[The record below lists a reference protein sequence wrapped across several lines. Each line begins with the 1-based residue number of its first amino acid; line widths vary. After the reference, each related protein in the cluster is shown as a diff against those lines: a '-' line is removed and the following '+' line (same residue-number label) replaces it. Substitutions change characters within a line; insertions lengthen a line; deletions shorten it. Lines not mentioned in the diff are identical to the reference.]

1 VARRLVFVTGLVAA
15 ALLFGVVDPA
25 PSLGHDPKP
34 DEHAVFRTEAQHTDG
49 QLLAAAVPTGFQD
62 GVAVSGLA
70 HPVVVRFASDG
81 RVFVAEKSGLI
92 KVFSNLADTTPTV
105 FADLRGKVADFWDR
119 GLLGMALPPDFPTNP
134 FVYVL
139 YTYDAAIGGTAP
151 RWNDACPSPPGP
163 TTDGCV
169 VSARLARLRAA
180 GDVSTGPEQI
190 LINDWCQQFPSHSI
204 GTVDF
209 GPDGALYVSAG
220 DGASFTVADYG
231 QRGGSTGSPTP
242 TNPCGDPPNPAGT
255 AISPPTAEGGA
266 LRSQDVRTVGGNP
279 YATVVMADAPL
290 AYWRLGETSG
300 STAADQLGSSPG
312 TFGAG
317 STLGV
322 TGALTSDVDR
332 ALRSAGSSG
341 QRPLVVAHT
350 SALDLG
356 NGPFTIEAWAR
367 RTTTGT
373 LDSIVD
379 YGYGNSPGGPMLAYV
394 GDRIGL
400 WQNGV
405 GLIAQDTGTSLD
417 TSWHHL
423 AATWDGTTGRV
434 YRDGVLVS
442 GSSTSRVLGNQTGP
456 LLIGANQ
463 DAGEEFSGDLDEI
476 AIYRKAL
483 TAAQIQTHA
492 AAGLNGPG
500 PTTDPTGLDG
510 ALLRLDPATGAAL
523 PDNPN
528 AASTDPNVRR
538 IIAYGFRNPFRF
550 TFRPGTSE
558 VWVGDVGWN
567 DWEELNLL
575 ASPTAAIRNFGWPC
589 YEGNGRQSG
598 YDGLNLSLCETLY
611 TAGSGA
617 VVSPH
622 FTYSHSAPVV
632 TGEACPFSSGSSISG
647 LAYYEG
653 GSYPGSY
660 NGGLF
665 VSDYSRNCIWFM
677 PPGSDGRPN
686 ALAAQTFISQAA
698 GPVNLEIGPGG
709 DLFYPAFDEGAIHR
723 VTFAGSGNQPPTS
736 LPTALPTS
744 GVPPLTVAFD
754 GTGSTDPEGQAL
766 TYAWDFDGDGT
777 DDASTATASHTYTI
791 GGTYVARLRVTDPGG
806 ASDDGTVT
814 INVASTGPVP
824 TIDAPLATRTWAVG
838 ETISFSGGA
847 TDAEDGQLP
856 ADALSWSIVLHHCP
870 TDPNSCHPH
879 AVETINDVSTGSFV
893 APDHDYPSYLEIVLT
908 ATDSSGQQASTSVRI
923 DPRAIVLSFATA
935 PAGLQIAVGS
945 STSTAPFT
953 RTVIEGSKNTIT
965 APSPQDVGG
974 VRYVWQGW
982 SDGGAQTHDIRP
994 TAATTYTATF
1004 TAASADLAVSQTAQP
1019 ASGQATLNVG
1029 VSNAGPG
1036 PAAGVAL
1043 NVALSSKLNF
1053 VSATSTVGSC
1063 SFRQTDRTVVCSP
1076 GTVASGGQ
1084 VTVTI
1089 VVSTTNKGANTTIAT
1104 VSSTTADLNT
1114 ANNSDTETFR
1124 AR

>member
-1 VARRLVFVTGLVAA
+1 VGRRMVFGA
-15 ALLFGVVDPA
+15 ALLAAGLLFSFVGPE
-25 PSLGHDPKP
+25 PSLGHDPKSN
-34 DEHAVFRTEAQHTDG
+34 EHGLFRNEAQQPDA
-49 QLLAAAVPTGFQD
+49 QVLAAALPSGFQD
-62 GVAVSGLA
+62 NVALSGLVD
-70 HPVVVRFASDG
+70 PTVVRFAADG

-105 FADLRGKVADFWDR
+105 FADLRGKVADYWDR
-119 GLLGMALPPDFPTNP
+119 GLLGLALAPDFPTSP

-151 RWNDACPSPPGP
+151 RWNDVCPSPPGP

-180 GDVSTGPEQI
+180 GDVSTGPEQV

-220 DGASFTVADYG
+220 DGASFGVADYG

-242 TNPCGDPPNPAGT
+242 TNPCGDPPSPAGT

-279 YATVVMADAPL
+279 YATIVMADAPL
-290 AYWRLGETSG
+290 AYWRLGETGG
-300 STAADQLGSSPG
+300 SAAADQLGSSPG
-312 TFGAG
+312 TFGTG

-322 TGALTSDVDR
+322 TGALASDADR
-332 ALRSAGSSG
+332 ALRTAGGSG

-350 SALDLG
+350 STLDLG

-373 LDSIVD
+373 LDSLVD
-379 YGYGNSPGGPMLAYV
+379 YGYGSSPGGPTLAFV

-405 GLIAQDTGTSLD
+405 GLIAQDIGTSLD

-442 GSSTSRVLGNQTGP
+442 GSSTSRVLGIQTGP

-463 DAGEEFSGDLDEI
+463 DPGEEFSGDLDEV

-483 TAAQIQTHA
+483 TPAQLQAHV
-492 AAGLNGPG
+492 AAGANGPG
-500 PTTDPTGLDG
+500 PTIDPTGLDG
-510 ALLRLDPATGAAL
+510 ALLRLDPNTGAAL
-523 PDNPN
+523 ADNPS

-538 IIAYGFRNPFRF
+538 IIAHGFRNPFRF

-558 VWVGDVGWN
+558 IWVGDVGWN
-567 DWEELNLL
+567 NWEELDLL
-575 ASPTAAIRNFGWPC
+575 ASPTTAVRNFGWPC
-589 YEGNGRQSG
+589 YEGNGKQSG
-598 YDGLNLSLCETLY
+598 YDGLNLNLCETLY

-622 FTYSHSAPVV
+622 FTYSHAAPVV
-632 TGEACPFSSGSSISG
+632 TGETCPFSNGSSISG

-653 GSYPGSY
+653 GSYPAGY
-660 NGGLF
+660 DGGLF
-665 VSDYSRNCIWFM
+665 VADYSRNCIWFM
-677 PPGSDGRPN
+677 PPASDGRPN
-686 ALAAQTFISQAA
+686 GLAAQTLVSQAA

-709 DLFYPAFDEGAIHR
+709 DLFYPAFDEGSIHR
-723 VTFAGSGNQPPTS
+723 VTFAAGNQPPTS
-736 LPTALPTS
+736 LPTAAPTS
-744 GVPPLTVAFD
+744 GLPPLTVAFD

-777 DDASTATASHTYTI
+777 DDASTPTASHTYQV
-791 GGTYVARLRVTDPGG
+791 GGTYLARLRVTDAGG

-814 INVASTGPVP
+814 INVASSGPVP
-824 TIDAPLATRTWAVG
+824 TIDAPLSTRTWAVG
-838 ETISFSGGA
+838 ESISFSGHA

-856 ADALSWSIVLHHCP
+856 ADALSWSMVLHHCP
-870 TDPNSCHPH
+870 TDPNSCHSH
-879 AVETINDVSTGSFV
+879 TVQTINDIASGTFV

-908 ATDSSGQQASTSVRI
+908 ATDSSGLQASTSVRI
-923 DPRAIVLSFATA
+923 DPRAIVLSFATT
-935 PAGLQIAVGS
+935 PAGLQIGVGGN
-945 STSTAPFT
+945 TSTAPFT

-982 SDGGAQTHDIRP
+982 SDGGAGTHDVSP

-1004 TAASADLAVSQTAQP
+1004 TAANADLAVSQTAVP
-1019 ASGQATLNVG
+1019 ATAQATLNVA
-1029 VSNAGPG
+1029 VSNAGP
-1036 PAAGVAL
+1036 AAAAAVTL

-1053 VSATSTVGSC
+1053 VSATTGAGTC
-1063 SFRQTDRTVVCSP
+1063 SFRQTDRTVLCSP
-1076 GTVASGGQ
+1076 GTIASGGQ
-1084 VTVTI
+1084 VAVSI
-1089 VVSTTNKGANTTIAT
+1089 VVSTTNKGANTSIAT
-1104 VSSTTADLNT
+1104 VASSSPDLNT